1 MQEEVPGSS
10 SEKETTVASQ
20 EETIEQVKRANERF
34 YRAFESLD
42 ISKMAVVWLQA
53 ERTKGVHPGW
63 SLLSGWEAIRQSW
76 EAIFANTDYMR
87 FVITDVAVH
96 LYGRVAWVTCM
107 ENLSDAPDTL
117 QMARILATN
126 VFEHTG
132 EEWRMVHQH
141 ASAIMRYA
149 PAVGEADREC
159 FNGRQ
164 RGEAGGYRAP
174 TTIPGPHCA
183 RA

>member
-1 MQEEVPGSS
+1 MQEEVLGSS
-10 SEKETTVASQ
+10 LEKETTVASQ

-42 ISKMAVVWLQA
+42 IRNMAAVWLQA
-53 ERTKGVHPGW
+53 ERAKCVHPGW

-87 FVITDVAVH
+87 FVLTDVAVH

-132 EEWRMVHQH
+132 EEWRIVHHH
-141 ASAIMRYA
+141 ASPIVRSA
-149 PAVGEADREC
+149 PALDEVDPE
-159 FNGRQ
+159 FLN
-164 RGEAGGYRAP
+164 
-174 TTIPGPHCA
+174 
-183 RA
+183 